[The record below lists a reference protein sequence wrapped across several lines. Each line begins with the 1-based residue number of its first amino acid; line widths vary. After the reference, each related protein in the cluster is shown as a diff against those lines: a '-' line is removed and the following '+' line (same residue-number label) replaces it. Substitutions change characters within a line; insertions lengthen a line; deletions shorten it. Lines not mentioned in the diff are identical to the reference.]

1 VFRFEWFA
9 GSVRSVITIISILLT
24 DSERIQ
30 PQRSRSSQRTH
41 KDILWG
47 HLTHYPILK
56 AHDNLLTAAGPLV
69 GYLGDGGLP
78 TGPGLAPGC
87 RWGSGGP
94 AARSRPG
101 GGGRMSNISAGQ
113 VSMLALRLRL
123 LLAAICKATT
133 NEPNHRAHRV
143 HRGRTET
150 SCRDSGDT

>member
-1 VFRFEWFA
+1 MV
-9 GSVRSVITIISILLT
+9 TISCYLQS
-24 DSERIQ
+24 DDERIQ
-30 PQRSRSSQRTH
+30 PQRSRSSQRMH
-41 KDILWG
+41 KDFLSG
-47 HLTHYPILK
+47 TFDPLSILK
-56 AHDNLLTAAGPLV
+56 AHDNPLTAAGPLV